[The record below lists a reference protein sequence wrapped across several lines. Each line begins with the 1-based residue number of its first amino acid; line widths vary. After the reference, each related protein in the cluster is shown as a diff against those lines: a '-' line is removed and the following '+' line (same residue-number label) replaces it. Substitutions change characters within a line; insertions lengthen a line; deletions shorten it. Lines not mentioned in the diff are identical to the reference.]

1 MITDIACC
9 ICAYHCLFYT
19 IFHLKNCFCFLQ
31 GDISSTSTIGAQ
43 NVEDMEF
50 ELNKTK
56 AELDKSIGEH
66 MKSKE
71 DSASKEKIL
80 QDNLNKLEEQTSTFR
95 LENERLKNQVEIM
108 YFDLRELALI
118 PNLTILLL
126 HYNFLH

>member
-1 MITDIACC
+1 
-9 ICAYHCLFYT
+9 
-19 IFHLKNCFCFLQ
+19 
-31 GDISSTSTIGAQ
+31 
-43 NVEDMEF
+43 MEF

-95 LENERLKNQVEIM
+95 LENERLKNQVEICI
-108 YFDLRELALI
+108 LI
-118 PNLTILLL
+118 WENLL
-126 HYNFLH
+126 